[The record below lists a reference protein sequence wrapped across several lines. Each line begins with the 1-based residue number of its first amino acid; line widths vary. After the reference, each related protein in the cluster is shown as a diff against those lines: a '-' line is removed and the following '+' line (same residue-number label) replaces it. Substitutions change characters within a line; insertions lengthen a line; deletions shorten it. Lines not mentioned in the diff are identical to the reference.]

1 MGAMLEEQERA
12 EAAEENAA
20 LAAADSAAN
29 DGGQMELSSF
39 ARATGSPRDV
49 D

>member
-1 MGAMLEEQERA
+1 MLEEQERA

-39 ARATGSPRDV
+39 ARATGSPPDV